1 MSESTATTRDAAN
14 VLEPAARLSTL
25 NRLLPVWIG
34 AAMLAGIVLGRAFP
48 DLNDQLEKVKI
59 DTVSLPIAVGLFAV
73 AEAHFVAGDHKRLVD
88 AIAAGEIEAID
99 AEDL

>member
-34 AAMLAGIVLGRAFP
+34 AAMLAGIVLGRA
-48 DLNDQLEKVKI
+48 
-59 DTVSLPIAVGLFAV
+59 SPISTISW
-73 AEAHFVAGDHKRLVD
+73 RR
-88 AIAAGEIEAID
+88 
-99 AEDL
+99 